1 MDALPPSPGRP
12 RSIKFPM
19 RKERTGNRRGP
30 RFVLRP
36 DPTGLDGSAFCAN
49 RMISLAMDARDE
61 ARGIG
66 TWAKACPRTDR
77 LADLTKRIAKW
88 RMRYS
93 ALMARLFVNHID
105 KDDPRLVAIHAEHE
119 AHMRELHDS
128 RSAN

>member
-1 MDALPPSPGRP
+1 MHPFPPSPGRP
-12 RSIKFPM
+12 RSIRFPM

-49 RMISLAMDARDE
+49 RMVSMAMDARDA

-66 TWAKACPRTDR
+66 ANAKVARRTDR
-77 LADLTKRIAKW
+77 LADLQRRIDKW

-93 ALMARLFVNHID
+93 ALMARLFANHID

-128 RSAN
+128 RFSN